1 MQFPYQEAA
10 PGIFR
15 PIISVRLHFKET
27 FVIYDALIDSG
38 ADRCIFHAGL
48 AEILKVPTGKQVKFR
63 GISGELLQGAK
74 ATIYLA
80 LLNWKFKTE
89 VIFSPNLGPMAHG
102 VLGQKGFFDNFK
114 VCFDKQKQQIEI
126 EPRKIKRLA

>member
-15 PIISVRLHFKET
+15 PIISVRLHFKNT

-38 ADRCIFHAGL
+38 ADRCIFHFGL
-48 AEILKVPTGKQVKFR
+48 IEILKVPLGKQVKLR
-63 GISGELLQGAK
+63 GISGELLEGVK
-74 ATIYLA
+74 ATINLA
-80 LLNWKFKTE
+80 VFDWKFRTE
-89 VIFSPNLGPMAHG
+89 VIFSPNLAPMAYG

-114 VCFDKQKQQIEI
+114 VCFDKSRHQIEI
-126 EPRKIKRLA
+126 TPKMARL

>member
-15 PIISVRLHFKET
+15 PIISVRLHFRNT

-38 ADRCIFHAGL
+38 ADKCIFHLGL
-48 AEILKVPTGKQVKFR
+48 IEILKVPSGKQVKFR
-63 GISGELLQGAK
+63 GISGELLEGVK
-74 ATIYLA
+74 ATINLA
-80 LLNWKFKTE
+80 VYDWKFRTE
-89 VIFSPNLGPMAHG
+89 VIFSPNLAPMAYG

-114 VCFDKQKQQIEI
+114 VCFDKQKLQIEI
-126 EPRKIKRLA
+126 TPK

>member
-15 PIISVRLHFKET
+15 PIVSVRLNFKET

-38 ADRCIFHAGL
+38 SDRCIFHVEL
-48 AEILKVPTGKQVKFR
+48 IEILKTPTGKPVKFR
-63 GISGELLQGAK
+63 GISGELLHGTK
-74 ATIYLA
+74 ATINLA
-80 LLNWKFKTE
+80 LFNWKFRTE
-89 VIFSPNLGPMAHG
+89 VIFSPNLGPMAYG

-114 VCFDKQKQQIEI
+114 VCFDKPKLLIEI
-126 EPRKIKRLA
+126 ELR